1 MVALQF
7 LLKILKWEKILK
19 VMQFLKD
26 AKKYI
31 NFTIPNLVK
40 KAFPN
45 HALDINLSNQ
55 RSVYK
60 FLKKMIMDYLK
71 YPNHSIY
78 HNIIFLKETIS
89 IRKIVISKNSQKM
102 INSLRNFSFIK
113 PNTLNLQIK
122 TVFSLDPLSFSKIQI
137 IIITR

>member
-1 MVALQF
+1 
-7 LLKILKWEKILK
+7 
-19 VMQFLKD
+19 
-26 AKKYI
+26 
-31 NFTIPNLVK
+31 
-40 KAFPN
+40 
-45 HALDINLSNQ
+45 
-55 RSVYK
+55 
-60 FLKKMIMDYLK
+60 MIMDYLK

>member
-1 MVALQF
+1 
-7 LLKILKWEKILK
+7 
-19 VMQFLKD
+19 MQFLKD

-45 HALDINLSNQ
+45 NKEVNKALYINLSNQ

-60 FLKKMIMDYLK
+60 FLKKMIMDDLK

-137 IIITR
+137 ILITR

>member
-1 MVALQF
+1 
-7 LLKILKWEKILK
+7 
-19 VMQFLKD
+19 MQFLKD

-45 HALDINLSNQ
+45 HKEVNQALDINLSNQ

-78 HNIIFLKETIS
+78 HNIIFLKEAIS

>member
-1 MVALQF
+1 
-7 LLKILKWEKILK
+7 
-19 VMQFLKD
+19 
-26 AKKYI
+26 
-31 NFTIPNLVK
+31 
-40 KAFPN
+40 
-45 HALDINLSNQ
+45 
-55 RSVYK
+55 
-60 FLKKMIMDYLK
+60 MDYLK

-78 HNIIFLKETIS
+78 HNIIFLKETFS

>member
-1 MVALQF
+1 
-7 LLKILKWEKILK
+7 
-19 VMQFLKD
+19 MQFLKD

-45 HALDINLSNQ
+45 HKEVNKTLDINLSNQ

-60 FLKKMIMDYLK
+60 FLKKMIMDDLK

-102 INSLRNFSFIK
+102 INSLRNFSLIK
-113 PNTLNLQIK
+113 PNTLKLQIK

-137 IIITR
+137 ILITR

>member
-1 MVALQF
+1 
-7 LLKILKWEKILK
+7 
-19 VMQFLKD
+19 
-26 AKKYI
+26 
-31 NFTIPNLVK
+31 
-40 KAFPN
+40 
-45 HALDINLSNQ
+45 
-55 RSVYK
+55 
-60 FLKKMIMDYLK
+60 MIMDDLK

>member
-1 MVALQF
+1 
-7 LLKILKWEKILK
+7 
-19 VMQFLKD
+19 MQFLKD

-45 HALDINLSNQ
+45 HKEVNKTLDINLSNQ

>member
-1 MVALQF
+1 
-7 LLKILKWEKILK
+7 
-19 VMQFLKD
+19 MQFLKD

-45 HALDINLSNQ
+45 HKEVNKTLDINLSNQ

-78 HNIIFLKETIS
+78 HNIIFLKETFS

>member
-1 MVALQF
+1 
-7 LLKILKWEKILK
+7 
-19 VMQFLKD
+19 MQFLKD

-45 HALDINLSNQ
+45 HKEVNQALDINLSNQ

>member
-1 MVALQF
+1 
-7 LLKILKWEKILK
+7 
-19 VMQFLKD
+19 MQFLKD

-40 KAFPN
+40 KAFAN
-45 HALDINLSNQ
+45 HKEVNKTLDINLSNQ

-60 FLKKMIMDYLK
+60 FLKKMIMDDLK

-137 IIITR
+137 IIIIVN

>member
-1 MVALQF
+1 
-7 LLKILKWEKILK
+7 
-19 VMQFLKD
+19 MQFLKD
-26 AKKYI
+26 AQKYI

-45 HALDINLSNQ
+45 HKEVNQALDINLSNQ

>member
-1 MVALQF
+1 
-7 LLKILKWEKILK
+7 
-19 VMQFLKD
+19 MQFLKD

-31 NFTIPNLVK
+31 NFTIPYLVK

-45 HALDINLSNQ
+45 HKEVNKALDINLSNQ

-60 FLKKMIMDYLK
+60 FLKKLIMDYLK

>member
-1 MVALQF
+1 
-7 LLKILKWEKILK
+7 
-19 VMQFLKD
+19 MQFLKD

-45 HALDINLSNQ
+45 HKEVNQALDINLSNQ

-78 HNIIFLKETIS
+78 HNIIFLKETTS

>member
-1 MVALQF
+1 
-7 LLKILKWEKILK
+7 
-19 VMQFLKD
+19 
-26 AKKYI
+26 
-31 NFTIPNLVK
+31 
-40 KAFPN
+40 
-45 HALDINLSNQ
+45 
-55 RSVYK
+55 
-60 FLKKMIMDYLK
+60 MDYLK

-78 HNIIFLKETIS
+78 HNIIFLKET

-122 TVFSLDPLSFSKIQI
+122 TVFSLDSLSFSKIQI

>member
-1 MVALQF
+1 
-7 LLKILKWEKILK
+7 
-19 VMQFLKD
+19 
-26 AKKYI
+26 
-31 NFTIPNLVK
+31 
-40 KAFPN
+40 
-45 HALDINLSNQ
+45 
-55 RSVYK
+55 
-60 FLKKMIMDYLK
+60 MIMDYLK

-78 HNIIFLKETIS
+78 HNIIFLKETFS

-137 IIITR
+137 IIYYEIKEYLLITMN

>member
-1 MVALQF
+1 
-7 LLKILKWEKILK
+7 
-19 VMQFLKD
+19 
-26 AKKYI
+26 
-31 NFTIPNLVK
+31 
-40 KAFPN
+40 
-45 HALDINLSNQ
+45 
-55 RSVYK
+55 
-60 FLKKMIMDYLK
+60 MIMDYLK

-102 INSLRNFSFIK
+102 ISSLRNFSFIK

>member
-1 MVALQF
+1 
-7 LLKILKWEKILK
+7 
-19 VMQFLKD
+19 MQFLKD

-45 HALDINLSNQ
+45 HKEVNQALDINLSNQ

-137 IIITR
+137 IIIKR

>member
-1 MVALQF
+1 
-7 LLKILKWEKILK
+7 
-19 VMQFLKD
+19 MQFLKD

-45 HALDINLSNQ
+45 HKEVNQALDINLSNQ

-113 PNTLNLQIK
+113 PNTLKLQIK

-137 IIITR
+137 ILITR

>member
-1 MVALQF
+1 
-7 LLKILKWEKILK
+7 
-19 VMQFLKD
+19 MQFLKD

-45 HALDINLSNQ
+45 HKEVNKTLDINLSNQ

-137 IIITR
+137 IIYYEIKEYLLITTN

>member
-89 IRKIVISKNSQKM
+89 IRKIVI
-102 INSLRNFSFIK
+102 
-113 PNTLNLQIK
+113 
-122 TVFSLDPLSFSKIQI
+122 
-137 IIITR
+137 

>member
-1 MVALQF
+1 
-7 LLKILKWEKILK
+7 
-19 VMQFLKD
+19 
-26 AKKYI
+26 
-31 NFTIPNLVK
+31 
-40 KAFPN
+40 
-45 HALDINLSNQ
+45 
-55 RSVYK
+55 
-60 FLKKMIMDYLK
+60 MDYLK

>member
-1 MVALQF
+1 
-7 LLKILKWEKILK
+7 
-19 VMQFLKD
+19 MQFLKD

-45 HALDINLSNQ
+45 HKEVNKTLDINLSNQ

-60 FLKKMIMDYLK
+60 FLKKMIMDDLK

>member
-1 MVALQF
+1 
-7 LLKILKWEKILK
+7 
-19 VMQFLKD
+19 MQFLKD

-31 NFTIPNLVK
+31 NFTIPYLVK

-45 HALDINLSNQ
+45 HKEVNKALDINLSNQ

-89 IRKIVISKNSQKM
+89 IRKIVISKNDKFFKKFL
-102 INSLRNFSFIK
+102 IY
-113 PNTLNLQIK
+113 
-122 TVFSLDPLSFSKIQI
+122 
-137 IIITR
+137 

>member
-1 MVALQF
+1 
-7 LLKILKWEKILK
+7 
-19 VMQFLKD
+19 
-26 AKKYI
+26 
-31 NFTIPNLVK
+31 
-40 KAFPN
+40 
-45 HALDINLSNQ
+45 
-55 RSVYK
+55 
-60 FLKKMIMDYLK
+60 MIMDYLK
-71 YPNHSIY
+71 YPNHSTH

>member
-1 MVALQF
+1 
-7 LLKILKWEKILK
+7 
-19 VMQFLKD
+19 MQFLKD

-45 HALDINLSNQ
+45 HKEVNKALDINLSNQ

-60 FLKKMIMDYLK
+60 FLKKMIMDDLK

-137 IIITR
+137 ILITR

>member
-1 MVALQF
+1 
-7 LLKILKWEKILK
+7 
-19 VMQFLKD
+19 
-26 AKKYI
+26 
-31 NFTIPNLVK
+31 
-40 KAFPN
+40 
-45 HALDINLSNQ
+45 
-55 RSVYK
+55 
-60 FLKKMIMDYLK
+60 MIMDYLK

-89 IRKIVISKNSQKM
+89 IRKIVISKNPQKM

>member
-1 MVALQF
+1 
-7 LLKILKWEKILK
+7 
-19 VMQFLKD
+19 MQFLKD

-45 HALDINLSNQ
+45 HKEVNKTLDINLSNQ

-78 HNIIFLKETIS
+78 HNIIFLKETFS
-89 IRKIVISKNSQKM
+89 IRKIVISENSQKM

>member
-1 MVALQF
+1 
-7 LLKILKWEKILK
+7 
-19 VMQFLKD
+19 
-26 AKKYI
+26 
-31 NFTIPNLVK
+31 
-40 KAFPN
+40 
-45 HALDINLSNQ
+45 
-55 RSVYK
+55 
-60 FLKKMIMDYLK
+60 MIMDYLK

-78 HNIIFLKETIS
+78 HNIIFLKETFS